1 MDCRSSAK
9 PLVPYQAEQSTGG
22 RVDCRSSAKP
32 LVPYQAGQS
41 AGVLR
46 PRRSTFGPAAG
57 PELRRAVAA
66 IHSPDQGAWLR
77 PGAPTSTAQS
87 MAAGEDAGDQGVASG
102 LGAGQVR
109 LLGSA

>member
-9 PLVPYQAEQSTGG
+9 PLVPYQAGYSAGG

-46 PRRSTFGPAAG
+46 PRRSQFGPAAD
-57 PELRRAVAA
+57 PDLKRAVAA
-66 IHSPDQGAWLR
+66 IHSPDQGPWLR
-77 PGAPTSTAQS
+77 PGPPSSTAQS
-87 MAAGEDAGDQGVASG
+87 MAAGEAGGGQGATSG
-102 LGAGQVR
+102 LAAGQV
-109 LLGSA
+109 GPPGPA